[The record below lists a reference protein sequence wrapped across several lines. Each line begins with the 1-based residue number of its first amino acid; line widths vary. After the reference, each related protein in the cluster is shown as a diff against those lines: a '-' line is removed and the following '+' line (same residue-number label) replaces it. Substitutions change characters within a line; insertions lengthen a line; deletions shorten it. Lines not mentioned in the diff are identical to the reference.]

1 MTATITTTVPSS
13 TPTTQP
19 EQSTSRPSLVRAGA
33 VAGVVAAVA
42 TTVIAAVAHG
52 AGVPLETAPGE
63 QIPVLGFAQL
73 TLFFTAIGVVIAAVL
88 RRRAHR
94 PQSTFVKVTVVLTA
108 RRWCPISCSP
118 PMSRRRPPSSPPTS
132 SPQRSSS
139 RRCRPASRS
148 TATDA
153 PPLTSARRR
162 SRKRLSASFFAN
174 RIASWHETAASGN
187 LPRRRCTSACD
198 AGRNG

>member
-13 TPTTQP
+13 TPTTQA

-52 AGVPLETAPGE
+52 AGVSLETAPGE

-108 RRWCPISCSP
+108 LSVVPDLMLSADVATKATLIATHLVAAAIVIP
-118 PMSRRRPPSSPPTS
+118 AL
-132 SPQRSSS
+132 SS
-139 RRCRPASRS
+139 R
-148 TATDA
+148 
-153 PPLTSARRR
+153 
-162 SRKRLSASFFAN
+162 
-174 RIASWHETAASGN
+174 
-187 LPRRRCTSACD
+187 LPQHRH
-198 AGRNG
+198 